1 MMAHRSGASETPT
14 ELADLERDLRTLKS
28 DLLQLEIDYKMFFAG
43 QRKRPPYVLR
53 STVEALVRRL
63 DRSSIQGSGERFRF
77 NTLHH
82 RFRTFVNLWN
92 REVRIREEGRSGP
105 FSRST

>member
-28 DLLQLEIDYKMFFAG
+28 DLVQLEIDYKMFFAG

-77 NTLHH
+77 NTLQH
-82 RFRTFVNLWN
+82 RLRTFVNLWD
-92 REVRIREEGRSGP
+92 REVRAREEGRPGP
-105 FSRST
+105 FSSPI